1 MNGSFSRLPGKSLG
15 WRNLRTPASPH
26 ILGGQNLLRIVE
38 YLVRNIYLFHI
49 WYTSMYCR
57 DEGIMVK
64 KCGRCSSDNTDD
76 SKYCLRCGTLLS
88 AAPLTKPIVV
98 EPCYD
103 PSHSHHPAVM
113 VRSISFTSLA
123 TKPISSIMAQPQ
135 SVRSIT
141 PIGMCFYHHDL
152 PAIHVC
158 ARCGRQIC
166 RTCSM
171 SRSVLMLCPECS
183 HRISP

>member
-1 MNGSFSRLPGKSLG
+1 MVQYWCDAYNCFIYGTVTYQQT
-15 WRNLRTPASPH
+15 LRVSNY
-26 ILGGQNLLRIVE
+26 LM
-38 YLVRNIYLFHI
+38 LVRA
-49 WYTSMYCR
+49 
-57 DEGIMVK
+57 EGIMAK
-64 KCGRCSSDNTDD
+64 KCARCSYDNTDE
-76 SKYCLRCGTLLS
+76 SKFCMMCGKS
-88 AAPLTKPIVV
+88 FFAAPLTKPVVV

-123 TKPISSIMAQPQ
+123 TKPISSIMVSPP

-166 RTCSM
+166 RNCSVPRIA
-171 SRSVLMLCPECS
+171 SIFCPECS
-183 HRISP
+183 HKMVR